1 MLRIIL
7 ATTLLFFSLK
17 ATQFVVIANK
27 ESKIDKGLDANE
39 IRRIYLKKRRYI
51 DTLKLV
57 PLNLSASDPLR
68 ESFQKEVLS
77 MSDRQLASYWA
88 KQHYLGH
95 RPPLTMM
102 SVESVLAFVREV
114 NGAIGYVPKEAVDA
128 SVKIIYEY
136 KEEK

>member
-7 ATTLLFFSLK
+7 ATALLFFSLE
-17 ATQFVVIANK
+17 ASQFVVIANK
-27 ESKIDKGLDANE
+27 ASKIDKQLDANE

-51 DTLKLV
+51 DTLRLI

-68 ESFQKEVLS
+68 ESFQRAIMS

-88 KQHYLGH
+88 KQHYMGH

-102 SVESVLAFVREV
+102 SVESVIAFVREV
-114 NGAIGYVPKEAVDA
+114 DGAIGYVPKEAVDS
-128 SVKIIYEY
+128 SVKIIYEQ
-136 KEEK
+136 KEGR

>member
-7 ATTLLFFSLK
+7 ATALLFFSLE
-17 ATQFVVIANK
+17 ASQFVVIANK
-27 ESKIDKGLDANE
+27 ASKIDKQLDANE

-51 DTLKLV
+51 DTLRLI

-68 ESFQKEVLS
+68 ESFQRAIMS

-88 KQHYLGH
+88 KQHYMGR

-102 SVESVLAFVREV
+102 SVESVIAFVREV
-114 NGAIGYVPKEAVDA
+114 DGAIGYVPKEAVDS
-128 SVKIIYEY
+128 SVKIIYEQ
-136 KEEK
+136 KEGR

>member
-39 IRRIYLKKRRYI
+39 IRRI

>member
-7 ATTLLFFSLK
+7 ATALLFFSLE
-17 ATQFVVIANK
+17 AAQFVVIANK
-27 ESKIDKGLDANE
+27 ESKIGKRLDANE

-51 DTLKLV
+51 DSLKLI

-68 ESFQKEVLS
+68 HSFQKELLY
-77 MSDRQLASYWA
+77 MSERQLASYWA

-102 SVESVLAFVREV
+102 SVESVVAFVREV

-136 KEEK
+136 KEEQ

>member
-1 MLRIIL
+1 MLRITL
-7 ATTLLFFSLK
+7 ATALFCFSLE

-27 ESKIDKGLDANE
+27 ESKIGKHLDANE

-68 ESFQKEVLS
+68 ESFQRTILS

-102 SVESVLAFVREV
+102 SVESVIAFVREV
-114 NGAIGYVPKEAVDA
+114 DGAIGYVPKESVDT
-128 SVKIIYEY
+128 SVKVIYEQ
-136 KEEK
+136 KEGE

>member
-1 MLRIIL
+1 MVRIIL
-7 ATTLLFFSLK
+7 ATALLFFSLE
-17 ATQFVVIANK
+17 AAQFAVIANK
-27 ESKIDKGLDANE
+27 ESKIDIRLDANE

-51 DTLKLV
+51 DALKLV
-57 PLNLSASDPLR
+57 PLNLFASDPLR

-102 SVESVLAFVREV
+102 SVESVVAFVREV
-114 NGAIGYVPKEAVDA
+114 NGAIGYVPKEAADA

-136 KEEK
+136 KEEL

>member
-7 ATTLLFFSLK
+7 TTALLFFSLQ
-17 ATQFVVIANK
+17 AAQFVVIANK
-27 ESKIDKGLDANE
+27 ASKIGKDLDANE

-51 DTLKLV
+51 DTLRLI

-68 ESFQKEVLS
+68 ESFQRTIIS

-102 SVESVLAFVREV
+102 SVESVIAFVREV
-114 NGAIGYVPKEAVDA
+114 DGAIGYVPKEAVDA
-128 SVKIIYEY
+128 SVKIIYEQR
-136 KEEK
+136 EGL